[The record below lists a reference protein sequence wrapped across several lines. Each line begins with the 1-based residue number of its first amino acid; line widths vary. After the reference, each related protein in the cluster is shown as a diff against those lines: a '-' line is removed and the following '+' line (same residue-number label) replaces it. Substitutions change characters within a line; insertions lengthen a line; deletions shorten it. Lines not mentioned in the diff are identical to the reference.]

1 MARFDPARLR
11 AARYDAVSVALHWTT
26 AALVAALW
34 LIGQT
39 IGFFPRGDLRAA
51 YLALHI
57 TLGVTLAV
65 VLAARLAWRRWG
77 GTEVPELSGK
87 LLAEAARAGHIALYG
102 LLLLAIT
109 LGVLT
114 ALGQGDSLFGLV
126 TLPSFGL
133 GGLAREFWSLH
144 ALAANV
150 LLALAGLHALAALG
164 HHFVLRDATLRRM
177 LPARIARALP
187 LREVGR

>member
-1 MARFDPARLR
+1 MARFDPARVR
-11 AARYDAVSVALHWTT
+11 AARYDATSITLHWTT

-39 IGFFPRGDLRAA
+39 IGFFPRGGLRAG

-57 TLGVTLAV
+57 TLGVTLAL
-65 VLAARLAWRRWG
+65 VLVFRLAWRRWG
-77 GTEVPELSGK
+77 ATEVPELGGR
-87 LLAEAARAGHIALYG
+87 LLAGMARAGHIALYG
-102 LLLLAIT
+102 LLLLAVT
-109 LGVLT
+109 LGALT
-114 ALGQGDSLFGLV
+114 AIGQGDSLFGLF

-144 ALAANV
+144 ALAANA
-150 LLALAGLHALAALG
+150 LLALAGVHALAALG
-164 HHFVLRDATLRRM
+164 HHVLLRDATLRRM

-187 LREVGR
+187 PREAGG